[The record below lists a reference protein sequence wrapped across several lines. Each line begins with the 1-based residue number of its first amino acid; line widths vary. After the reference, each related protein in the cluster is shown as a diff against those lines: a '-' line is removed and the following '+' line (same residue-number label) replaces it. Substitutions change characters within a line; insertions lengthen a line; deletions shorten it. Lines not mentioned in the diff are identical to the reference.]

1 MSNLDD
7 LVKINIS
14 ASTATPTKPGFGT
27 ILIAAQKLPAGFTM
41 RTRSFASLTEMTDF
55 GFAVTDPAYLCAQKM
70 KAQNPSITSWKV
82 GKRANKTVQTLK
94 LKCKSNVQGDVY
106 TVTINGT
113 PITYTVLAAATT
125 TTVAT
130 AIELL
135 IEAVTG
141 VDSTSAT
148 DTITFTVTA
157 GAGELID
164 VKGWSTNFEFT
175 DASADPGLAAD
186 LAAIKAFDNNWY
198 GLALDSASE
207 AEVNVAAL
215 FVETEKK
222 LFVPNSSDFGCEDVA
237 NVTDVM
243 SDIKGAAY
251 ARTGVLY
258 SRSQLLSYSGPAWMA
273 KQFTQNPGSDTW
285 MFKTLAA
292 VTVDVLNDA
301 GRAAIL
307 GKNGNCYTATSGINM
322 TEQGKSGAGEYLD
335 ITRFVDWLRAEIQFR
350 VFSALVNNS
359 KIPYTDEGIDLISSI
374 ISGALKFGVERGGLV
389 KGTTSVTF
397 PLAADIDSA
406 TRGLRSLTGGKFAG
420 KLAGAIHSLDI
431 AGLLTN

>member
-7 LVKINIS
+7 LVTINIS

-27 ILIAAQKLPAGFTM
+27 ILIAAQKLPAGFTS
-41 RTRSFASLTEMTDF
+41 RTRSFGSLTEMTDF
-55 GFAVTDPAYLCAQKM
+55 GFLVNDPAYKCAQKM
-70 KAQNPSITSWKV
+70 KAQNPAITAFKI
-82 GKRANKTVQTLK
+82 GKRLNKVTQTLK
-94 LKCKSNVQGDVY
+94 LKCKSAVQGDTY
-106 TVTINGT
+106 TATINGVV
-113 PITYTVLAAATT
+113 INYTVLAAATT

-135 IEAVTG
+135 VEAVTG

-157 GAGELID
+157 GIGELVD
-164 VKGWSTNFEFT
+164 VKDWSTNFEFT
-175 DASADPGLAAD
+175 DATTDPGLAAD

-207 AEVNVAAL
+207 AEINIAAL
-215 FVETEKK
+215 FAETEKK

-237 NVTDVM
+237 VTTDIM
-243 SDIKGAAY
+243 SDIKAAAY

-285 MFKTLAA
+285 MFKTLAS

-301 GRAAIL
+301 GRASVL
-307 GKNGNCYTATSGINM
+307 SKNGNCYTATSGINM
-322 TEQGKSGAGEYLD
+322 TEQGKSGAGEYFD
-335 ITRFVDWLRAEIQFR
+335 VTRFVDWLRAEIQFR

-359 KIPYTDEGIDLISSI
+359 KIPYTDEGIDLIQSI
-374 ISGALKFGVERGGLV
+374 IAGALKFGVERGGLA
-389 KGTTSVTF
+389 KGSTSVTF
-397 PLAADIDSA
+397 PLVADIGSA
-406 TRGLRSLTGGKFAG
+406 TRATRALTGGKFSG
-420 KLAGAIHSLDI
+420 VLAGAIHSLTI
-431 AGLLTN
+431 AGSLTA